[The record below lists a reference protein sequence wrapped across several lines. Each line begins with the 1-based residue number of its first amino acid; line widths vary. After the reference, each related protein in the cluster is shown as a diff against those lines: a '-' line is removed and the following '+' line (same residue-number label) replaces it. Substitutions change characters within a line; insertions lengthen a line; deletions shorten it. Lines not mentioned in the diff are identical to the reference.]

1 MWQFRFLQ
9 SFPSVRRS
17 ASFFWPMHSFTHSH
31 LVGINKM
38 STTARYVP
46 LGAVS
51 LSTDAPGYEAP
62 RSRNDGGKEVG
73 PVCWKC
79 KGNGRCKPKKLQ
91 GAKRKR
97 PAIGETTASPPPS
110 QALRSCPVCSGS
122 GHLPPKAVSSQ
133 EGSKGLP
140 GMITASRRRA
150 PISAALVVQGPD
162 AIVMGRMKTV
172 LSEDNAASS
181 IPEGELQSLTL
192 LQKACLITNLDAET
206 KVAGV
211 EVPTSDDNYPSWMPA
226 NPGEQLC
233 NLVGNWRILQ
243 RVGSHRWTTD
253 DIVTAY
259 VASRVCLGLPM
270 PGQRQQVAA
279 NAERKEHLRYL
290 DLGTGNASVLQ
301 MTCWA
306 LWEQYGRID
315 ARGIEAR
322 AEAIGLARR
331 SLSFNVGPAALR
343 GEETDLHMEKSI
355 GIVRSDFRGLS
366 QRIASNSSKLLQAI
380 RSTKFD
386 LVSGT
391 PPYFE
396 ISFESSDDKASGVQS
411 TIVQGGMPTSKQSA
425 PARCEFRGGVEAYC
439 AAAASV
445 LSPNGNFVVCVNWA
459 NNQRVYDGAAEAG
472 LHVVTALPV
481 KGKKGKKEPLFGV
494 YVLRK
499 ICSGNEGGAP
509 SQETEVLSS
518 LTVRNQNGEWTD
530 EYERVMADMGIPRC
544 P

>member
-1 MWQFRFLQ
+1 
-9 SFPSVRRS
+9 
-17 ASFFWPMHSFTHSH
+17 
-31 LVGINKM
+31 M
-38 STTARYVP
+38 STATRYVP

-62 RSRNDGGKEVG
+62 RSCGNDGGKEVG
-73 PVCWKC
+73 PLCWKC
-79 KGNGRCKPKKLQ
+79 KGTGRCKPKKLQ

-97 PAIGETTASPPPS
+97 PGIGETTASPPPS

-122 GHLPPKAVSSQ
+122 GRLPPKAVSSR
-133 EGSKGLP
+133 EGSKDLP
-140 GMITASRRRA
+140 GMITASRRRP
-150 PISAALVVQGPD
+150 PISGALVVQGPD
-162 AIVMGRMKTV
+162 AIVMGRMKSIV
-172 LSEDNAASS
+172 SEDTPANS
-181 IPEGELQSLTL
+181 IPEGELQSLKL

-211 EVPTSDDNYPSWMPA
+211 EVPTSDDNYYPSWMPA

-270 PGQRQQVAA
+270 PGQMQQAA
-279 NAERKEHLRYL
+279 EKAEKEHLRYL

-306 LWEQYGRID
+306 LWEQYERIE

-331 SLSFNVGPAALR
+331 SLSFNVGPAALK

-366 QRIASNSSKLLQAI
+366 QKVASNSSQLLQDI
-380 RSTKFD
+380 RGTKFD

-396 ISFESSDDKASGVQS
+396 ISFESSDDKASGVS
-411 TIVQGGMPTSKQSA
+411 TIVQGGMPTSVQSA

-481 KGKKGKKEPLFGV
+481 KGKKEKKEPLFGV

-499 ICSGNEGGAP
+499 ICSGNEGGEP
-509 SQETEVLSS
+509 SQETEVLPS
-518 LTVRNQNGEWTD
+518 LSVRAQNGEWTD

>member
-1 MWQFRFLQ
+1 M
-9 SFPSVRRS
+9 
-17 ASFFWPMHSFTHSH
+17 
-31 LVGINKM
+31 M

-62 RSRNDGGKEVG
+62 RSCNDGGKEVG

-79 KGNGRCKPKKLQ
+79 TGTGRCKPKK
-91 GAKRKR
+91 KRKR
-97 PAIGETTASPPPS
+97 PAIGEASASPPPS
-110 QALRSCPVCSGS
+110 QAPRSCPVCSGS

-133 EGSKGLP
+133 EGSKDLP

-150 PISAALVVQGPD
+150 RSGALVVQGPD
-162 AIVMGRMKTV
+162 AIVMGRMKTI
-172 LSEDNAASS
+172 LSEEDKAARS
-181 IPEGELQSLTL
+181 IPEGELQSLKL
-192 LQKACLITNLDAET
+192 LQKACLITNLEAET

-259 VASRVCLGLPM
+259 VASRVCLGLPI
-270 PGQRQQVAA
+270 PGQKQQAA
-279 NAERKEHLRYL
+279 EKAEKKEHLRYL

-306 LWEQYGRID
+306 LWEQYERIE

-331 SLSFNVGPAALR
+331 SSSFNVGRAALR
-343 GEETDLHMEKSI
+343 GEETDLHMEKSV

-366 QRIASNSSKLLQAI
+366 QKIASNSSKLLQDI
-380 RSTKFD
+380 RGSKFD

-396 ISFESSDDKASGVQS
+396 ISFESSDDGVQS
-411 TIVQGGMPTSKQSA
+411 TIRQGGMPTSVQSA

-459 NNQRVYDGAAEAG
+459 NNQRVYDGAADAG

-481 KGKKGKKEPLFGV
+481 KGKKEKKEPLFGV

-499 ICSGNEGGAP
+499 ICSGNEGGQP
-509 SQETEVLSS
+509 SQETEVLPS
-518 LTVRNQNGEWTD
+518 LSVRNQGEWTD